1 MQRHGP
7 WWVHVESKE
16 DPIQLE
22 LGKHAE
28 QNKVLIAYD
37 LRIGGHQNQ
46 EASSLSISIYSDD
59 GVSTI
64 DLVDIA
70 SAVVRSPAGTPKPN
84 PKPSPSRRCHP
95 LSGCLPCMALRR
107 APSSGTGGGSNSAR

>member
-1 MQRHGP
+1 MLGGSSMQRHGP

-28 QNKVLIAYD
+28 QDKVPIAYD

-46 EASSLSISIYSDD
+46 EASPLSISIYSDD
-59 GVSTI
+59 GVGTI

-70 SAVVRSPAGTPKPN
+70 SVAGGPI
-84 PKPSPSRRCHP
+84 
-95 LSGCLPCMALRR
+95 
-107 APSSGTGGGSNSAR
+107 SNRNSKAKS